1 MDANEINMK
10 TELEFQKALL
20 LLDRG
25 DLERGRRKLEDVI
38 LQANDTNDTV
48 TLIQSLVC
56 LGELLIELGS
66 SEEANRTLN
75 RALTLQNDDESLTYE
90 VDRATELLSKVSKKP

>member
-1 MDANEINMK
+1 MK

-25 DLERGRRKLEDVI
+25 ELERGRQKLKDVI
-38 LQANDTNDTV
+38 YQANDNNDTV

-56 LGELLIELGS
+56 FGELLLEQGS
-66 SEEANRTLN
+66 PEEATGILN
-75 RALTLQNDDESLTYE
+75 RALSLKNGNEALEYE
-90 VDRATELLSKVSKKP
+90 FNRAIDLLSKISKKPS

>member
-1 MDANEINMK
+1 MK

-25 DLERGRRKLEDVI
+25 ELERGRQKLKDVI
-38 LQANDTNDTV
+38 SQANADHDTV

-56 LGELLIELGS
+56 FGELLIELGS
-66 SEEANRTLN
+66 PEEATGILN
-75 RALTLQNDDESLTYE
+75 RALTLKNDNEALEYE
-90 VDRATELLSKVSKKP
+90 FNRAIDLLSKISNKPS

>member
-20 LLDRG
+20 LLDGG
-25 DLERGRRKLEDVI
+25 DLERGRQKLEDVI
-38 LQANDTNDTV
+38 SQANDTNDTV
-48 TLIQSLVC
+48 TLIKSVVC

-66 SEEANRTLN
+66 PEEAIRTLN
-75 RALTLQNDDESLTYE
+75 RALTFQNDDEALTYE
-90 VDRATELLSKVSKKP
+90 FDRATELLPRVSKKP